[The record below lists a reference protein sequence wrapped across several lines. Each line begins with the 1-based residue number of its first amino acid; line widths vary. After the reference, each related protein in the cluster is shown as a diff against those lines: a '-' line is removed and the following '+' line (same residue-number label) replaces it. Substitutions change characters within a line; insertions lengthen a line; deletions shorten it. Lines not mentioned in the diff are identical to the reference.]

1 MITAIG
7 VGLAVASFVLI
18 VQMGEAGQ
26 SGVNDVIERTQGKPG
41 TFAIDIAGEPTAR
54 RLGEWLEIARGPD
67 SQTDLAPLFS
77 VGDLQFL
84 IEPRRGAAR
93 EQERPVIATLIISDE
108 KLQSILDRPLIAGT
122 WWTTG
127 VQRLDLPLVM
137 SEALAS
143 ELADRSGVTI
153 PELVGADVELR
164 GVGYSARVVGV
175 APATALERYA
185 GTETFAVAPFE
196 SLTALPPELFDPA
209 SNARIL
215 ISNPHVGQQQTLTGA
230 RRINTAALLQGQ
242 PSPQTETSRVDQAA
256 AFSKATNALAIVL
269 AAIAGAALG

>member
-67 SQTDLAPLFS
+67 SQTD
-77 VGDLQFL
+77 
-84 IEPRRGAAR
+84 
-93 EQERPVIATLIISDE
+93 
-108 KLQSILDRPLIAGT
+108 LDRPLIAGT

-242 PSPQTETSRVDQAA
+242 PSPQIETSRVDQAA